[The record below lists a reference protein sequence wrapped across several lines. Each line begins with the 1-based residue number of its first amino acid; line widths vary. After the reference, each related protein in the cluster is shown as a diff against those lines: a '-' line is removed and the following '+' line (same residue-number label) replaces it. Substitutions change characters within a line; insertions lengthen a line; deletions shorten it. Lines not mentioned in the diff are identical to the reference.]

1 MLREL
6 LMKRC
11 ERSASLGPLLRKVR
25 TGVCIHTPC

>member
-25 TGVCIHTPC
+25 TGVCHTPC